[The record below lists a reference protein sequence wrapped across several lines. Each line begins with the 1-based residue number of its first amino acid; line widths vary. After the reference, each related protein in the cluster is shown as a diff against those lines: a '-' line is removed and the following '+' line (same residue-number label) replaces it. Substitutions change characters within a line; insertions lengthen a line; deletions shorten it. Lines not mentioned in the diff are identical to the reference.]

1 MKSNIENA
9 IIFWAYVVKIMVLR
23 FLKKLNFENAKNIVV
38 FEVQIFAFRLDEI
51 EQWLLMIP
59 HPLLST
65 NPVVNVL
72 KD

>member
-23 FLKKLNFENAKNIVV
+23 FLKKLNFENAKNIVF
-38 FEVQIFAFRLDEI
+38 FEVQIFAFRLDKI